1 MARRKPPAN
10 LQAYDYYLLGIEA
23 KHKETKEDNIRAQE
37 LFRKALELDPRFRAR
52 LYRVGF
58 DLWLRDLAE
67 LHRIQGPILARLARR
82 RAEGGGPRSV

>member
-1 MARRKPPAN
+1 VARRKPPAN

-37 LFRKALELDPRFRAR
+37 LFRKALELDPRFARAYTG
-52 LYRVGF
+52 LAF

-67 LHRIQGPILARLARR
+67 LHRIQGPILA
-82 RAEGGGPRSV
+82 